1 MPLFRQCKEK
11 ILKLLFENWRKYLNE
26 AIDPTLKKR
35 INDIITDEFSFNLL
49 PPQGKDHHFTPGEP
63 VVDYGPHALK
73 YFDEQTN
80 ELNFVAWTT
89 SNPVNK
95 KKPDLKIEKEE
106 TLEAF
111 LTRVKEVSSQIELD
125 ILKELALPFSSQAKM
140 EKAIKDLNPG
150 QESILKKLLDSF
162 KDCPPDEVLNK
173 AIAKWTLAIALPG
186 ASVPL
191 IYNIF
196 KKIRCKLTEDLY
208 YGTSTIFQ
216 EEIVENGI
224 KSPSEW
230 GNYGL
235 AEENAFKIVEEHG
248 GEPVIIQIPLSEFK
262 KEHFLLDESSL
273 VTMVYTEDLPIFMEK
288 QQQKLL

>member
-1 MPLFRQCKEK
+1 M
-11 ILKLLFENWRKYLNE
+11 KLLFENWRKYLNE
-26 AIDPTLKKR
+26 DEDPISKRR
-35 INDIITDEFSFNLL
+35 INDVITDEFSFNLL

-63 VVDYGPHALK
+63 VIDYGPHALK

-80 ELNFVAWTT
+80 ELNFIAWTT

-95 KKPDLKIEKEE
+95 EKPDLKIEKEE

-111 LTRVKEVSSQIELD
+111 LTRVKEASSQIELD
-125 ILKELALPFSSQAKM
+125 VLKELALPFSSQAKM
-140 EKAIKDLNPG
+140 EKAVKELNPD
-150 QESILKKLLDSF
+150 QQNLLQKLKDHFTDCPSEEEF
-162 KDCPPDEVLNK
+162 KDIIVKLVGVT
-173 AIAKWTLAIALPG
+173 ALAPG
-186 ASVPL
+186 GLIYGSVPL
-191 IYNIF
+191 LYNLI
-196 KKIRCKLTEDLY
+196 KMAKCHGLTEESLY